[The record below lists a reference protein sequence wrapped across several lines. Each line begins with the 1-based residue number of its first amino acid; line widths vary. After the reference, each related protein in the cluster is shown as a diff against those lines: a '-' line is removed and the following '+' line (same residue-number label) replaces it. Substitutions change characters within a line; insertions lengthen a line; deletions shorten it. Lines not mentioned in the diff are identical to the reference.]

1 MLLAKIYGQT
11 FRTPHTTVAIF
22 GWPPFPFDS
31 MQNIFR
37 RVGFNKIELGSS
49 SVRRRHRHQR
59 TMCPE
64 GDFLVKIKFIE
75 NRIIEESLVD
85 PIYAEFH
92 EQSIKLP
99 FKTLK

>member
-1 MLLAKIYGQT
+1 MNRQPT
-11 FRTPHTTVAIF
+11 NER
-22 GWPPFPFDS
+22 
-31 MQNIFR
+31 
-37 RVGFNKIELGSS
+37 
-49 SVRRRHRHQR
+49 R

-85 PIYAEFH
+85 PLYAEFH